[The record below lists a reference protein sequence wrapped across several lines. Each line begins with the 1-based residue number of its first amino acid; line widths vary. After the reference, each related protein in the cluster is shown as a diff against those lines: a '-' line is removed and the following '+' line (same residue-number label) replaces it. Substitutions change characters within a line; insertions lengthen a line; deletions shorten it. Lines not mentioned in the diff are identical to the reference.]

1 MTKLECT
8 HEQEHEVAV
17 QKAKENTLPLSD
29 VEEVCQ
35 IFRLLSEPSRLKI
48 VLALMQGDMCV
59 YHLLE
64 ICDSTK
70 SALSHQ
76 LRILKDNNIVKARR
90 FGKNIEYSIADMH
103 VREIVEKGVAHLHC
117 EKEN

>member
-1 MTKLECT
+1 MSKLQCI
-8 HEQEHEVAV
+8 HEREHDVAV
-17 QKAKENTLPLSD
+17 QKAKESALNVSD

-48 VLALMQGDMCV
+48 VLALMQGEMCV
-59 YHLLE
+59 YHLLGL
-64 ICDSTK
+64 CDSTK

-117 EKEN
+117 KKEN

>member
-1 MTKLECT
+1 MTKISC
-8 HEQEHEVAV
+8 EHEKKHEEAV
-17 QKAKENTLPLSD
+17 QKAKENVLSIAD
-29 VEEVCQ
+29 VEKICG
-35 IFRLLSEPSRLKI
+35 IFHLLSEPSRFKI
-48 VLALMQGDMCV
+48 VLALLQGEMCV

-64 ICDSTK
+64 VCDSTK

-103 VREIVEKGVAHLHC
+103 VREIIEKGIAHLHC
-117 EKEN
+117 AKEE